1 MQQKNSMK
9 RGKRPAPVRIPRAH
23 RVVFRKAAGR
33 VAIYWYRRR
42 GEAPALM
49 IFEGPDIAGALAAE
63 RAGVDDLL
71 MAFAKAGAASPAAST
86 VRDLVALFKAAP
98 DGYLRLREA
107 TTRKAWSPWLDRIVA
122 EFGDLPVKALKAKG
136 LRRDIIA
143 WRNRWAD
150 RPRSADY
157 AIQVLQRVLSWALD
171 NELVDANP
179 AAGIKGLYR
188 SNRANVIVEE
198 HELQAIIAKATKPG
212 ALAIRLAAATG
223 MRRGDLIDLRWSE
236 VGEFS
241 IERSAEKST
250 AGRRLLIP
258 LTAEARAV
266 IADLKAA
273 NAKRKVPSTY
283 VLTSSRGPW
292 QKDGLGVT
300 WWKACRDAGVT
311 GKHFHDLRGTAATR
325 FCQVPLTDE
334 EVADIMGWE
343 PEQVRAIRK
352 RYVDRERI
360 ARGIVARLERAER
373 EA

>member
-1 MQQKNSMK
+1 MK
-9 RGKRPAPVRIPRAH
+9 TGKPGAPVRIPRAH
-23 RVVFRKAAGR
+23 RVVFKKAQGR

-49 IFEGPDIAGALAAE
+49 IFEGENFAAALEAE
-63 RAGVDDLL
+63 RAGVDALL
-71 MAFAKAGAASPAAST
+71 AAFAAKGVAKAPVN
-86 VRDLVALFKAAP
+86 VRDLVTRFKGAP
-98 DGYLRLREA
+98 DGFLKLREG
-107 TTRKAWSPWLDRIVA
+107 TTRKAWAPWLDKIVD
-122 EFGDLPVKALKAKG
+122 EFGDLPVAALKAKG
-136 LRRDIIA
+136 VRRDIIE

-157 AIQVLQRVLSWALD
+157 AIQVLQRLLSWSME
-171 NELVDANP
+171 NELAEANP
-179 AAGIKGLYR
+179 AAGIKGLY
-188 SNRANVIVEE
+188 SANRADVIVEE
-198 HELQAIIAKATKPG
+198 KELQAIIASASKPG

-236 VGEFS
+236 VGEYS

-250 AGRRLLIP
+250 TGRRLLVP
-258 LTAEARAV
+258 LTTEARAV
-266 IADLKAA
+266 IAELRTA
-273 NAKRKVPSTY
+273 NAASKVPSTY

-292 QKDGLGVT
+292 QKDGLGTT
-300 WWKACRDAGVT
+300 WWKACKAAGVE

-343 PEQVRAIRK
+343 PEKVRSIRK

-360 ARGIVARLERAER
+360 ARGIVERMEQAEK
-373 EA
+373 A

>member
-1 MQQKNSMK
+1 MTSG
-9 RGKRPAPVRIPRAH
+9 RAAAPVRIPRAH

-42 GEAPALM
+42 GETPALM
-49 IFEGPDIAGALAAE
+49 IFEGASLGEALAAE
-63 RAGVDDLL
+63 RAGVDALL
-71 MAFAKAGAASPAAST
+71 AAFAAQGPAPAAANL
-86 VRDLVALFKAAP
+86 RDLVTRFKAAP
-98 DGYLRLREA
+98 DGFLRLREQ
-107 TTRKAWSPWLDRIVA
+107 TTRKAWAPWLDRITE
-122 EFGDLPVKALKAKG
+122 EFGDLPVQALKAKG
-136 LRRDIIA
+136 VRRDIIA

-157 AIQVLQRVLSWALD
+157 AIQVLQRLLSWAME
-171 NELVDANP
+171 NELAEANP
-179 AAGIKGLYR
+179 AAGLKGLYT
-188 SNRANVIVEE
+188 SNRAEVIVEE
-198 HELQAIIAKATKPG
+198 AELQAILAKATPAG

-223 MRRGDLIDLRWSE
+223 MRRGDLIDLRWTE

-241 IERSAEKST
+241 IERAADKST

-266 IADLKAA
+266 IADARAA
-273 NAKRKVPSTY
+273 NARRKVPSTF
-283 VLTSSRGPW
+283 VLTSTRGPW

-343 PEQVRAIRK
+343 PDQVRAIRK

-360 ARGIVARLERAER
+360 ARGIVARMEKAEQTR
-373 EA
+373 